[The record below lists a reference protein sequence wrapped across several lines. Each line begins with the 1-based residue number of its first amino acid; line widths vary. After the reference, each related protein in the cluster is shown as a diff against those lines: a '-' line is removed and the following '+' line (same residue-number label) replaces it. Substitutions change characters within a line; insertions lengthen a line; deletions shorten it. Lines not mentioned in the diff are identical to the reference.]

1 MVLCG
6 PWICLKNKY
15 LQKWQKKQNKIKI
28 FQKSLEDCEKRSG
41 KKQQQRQQQQKCFY
55 SQDMRTSCIWYCLM
69 FLGAKAPSP
78 DQQRLLRT
86 RGVWALGDPLDEWP
100 CVYLKASW
108 CYASVKAK
116 PCSLEHTKCLLV
128 CPGPFSSPLMDVYGI
143 GIAIPA
149 GSLLW
154 SEIKL

>member
-1 MVLCG
+1 MVLSG
-6 PWICLKNKY
+6 PWICLKNKD

-41 KKQQQRQQQQKCFY
+41 KQQQQQQKCFY

-69 FLGAKAPSP
+69 FLGAKSPSP
-78 DQQRLLRT
+78 GQQRLLRT
-86 RGVWALGDPLDEWP
+86 RGVRALGDPLNEWP

-116 PCSLEHTKCLLV
+116 PCSLQHTKCLLV
-128 CPGPFSSPLMDVYGI
+128 CPGFLFNTSHGC
-143 GIAIPA
+143 
-149 GSLLW
+149 LW
-154 SEIKL
+154 